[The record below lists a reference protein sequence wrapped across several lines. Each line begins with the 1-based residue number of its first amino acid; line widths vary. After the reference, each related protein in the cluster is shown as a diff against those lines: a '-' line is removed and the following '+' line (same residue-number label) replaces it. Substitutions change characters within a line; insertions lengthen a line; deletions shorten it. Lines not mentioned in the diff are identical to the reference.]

1 MADRREGRPR
11 SARELIEE
19 MSSRSDL
26 RYGARRVDAVDAL
39 RESLDEVLGAGL
51 AARCRIDSIFGTEA
65 RITCRDNST
74 AMRVRFYVPDILK
87 AVASRLDAADVVT
100 VRVTVGMHGWDDA

>member
-11 SARELIEE
+11 SVRELVDR
-19 MSSRSDL
+19 MSSRSDM
-26 RYGARRVDAVDAL
+26 RFGARRVNAVDAL
-39 RESLDEVLGAGL
+39 RESMDEVLGCGV

-65 RITCRDNST
+65 RIACRDNST

-87 AVASRLDAADVVT
+87 SLAARLDAADVT
-100 VRVTVGMHGWDDA
+100 AIRVTVAMHGWDDA